1 MSVRNEVA
9 ISVTG
14 VTKEFILPVEDTNS
28 LKRVVTTNIKK
39 RRGNNTYHVLLGI
52 DFTVKKGEFFGI
64 VGRNGSGKSTLLKI
78 ISGIYQPTKG
88 SVEIDGKLVS
98 FIELGVGFNPEL
110 SGREN
115 VYLNGAIL
123 GFSRPEIDENYQKI
137 VDFAE
142 LGNFMEQKLKNYSSG
157 MQVRLAFAC
166 ATMAQADIL
175 VVDEVLA
182 VGDADFQ
189 KKCFTY
195 FKTLKNTGKTVVL
208 VTHDMASV
216 SEYCDRAI
224 LIEEGRI
231 FESGNVETV
240 TRAYTDLF
248 NPLLHSEIALSRWG
262 DRTAHLGKVHSKV
275 LGGQRGEESRIEVT
289 AAIVATDKII
299 EEDIILGYAVKN
311 SNGQKLFGGK
321 EHMSTSELVPKQS
334 RSTMTITFPN
344 ILSEGEYLVD
354 ISLYSPAR
362 DSYLD
367 CWIDCTQ
374 FISTRKGVT
383 GYSVINQGTITLST
397 ENNTDVIK

>member
-1 MSVRNEVA
+1 MSARVEAAITVR
-9 ISVTG
+9 G
-14 VTKEFILPVEDTNS
+14 VTKEFVLPVEDTNS

-39 RRGNNTYHVLLGI
+39 RRGNNIYRVLLGV

-88 SVEIDGKLVS
+88 SVNIDGKLVS

-123 GFSRPEIDENYQKI
+123 GFSRHEIDENYQKI
-137 VDFAE
+137 VEFAE

-195 FKTLKNTGKTVVL
+195 FKTLKNTGKTVIL

-224 LIEEGRI
+224 LIEEGKI
-231 FESGNVETV
+231 VESGDVETV

-262 DRTAHLGKVHSKV
+262 DRTAYLDKVSSRVLNDQGESK
-275 LGGQRGEESRIEVT
+275 SYIEVT
-289 AAIVATDKII
+289 ATIVTTEKII

-321 EHMSTSELVPKQS
+321 EHMSTTELGRKRNKSIV
-334 RSTMTITFPN
+334 TITFPN
-344 ILSEGEYLVD
+344 ILNDGEYLFD

-374 FISTRKGVT
+374 FISTRKGVM
-383 GYSVINQGTITLST
+383 GYSVINEGIISVST
-397 ENNTDVIK
+397 ENNSRVLE